1 MTWRIILEV
10 SFFAAVLTAL
20 AVPLGLYMAKVF
32 EGERTLLSP
41 LLRPIEGAIYRLAGV
56 NPYAEMS
63 WTRYLG
69 FLLLF
74 NFWGLLVG
82 YLLLRWQNHLPLNP
96 LHLPGVPG
104 ALAFNTIVSFVTN
117 TNWQAYSG
125 ETTMSYFSQMFVLA
139 VQNFLS
145 AATGL
150 AGAVALA
157 RAFARKEKKTLGNV
171 WVDLT
176 RSVLYILLPI
186 SVVVAL
192 VLVSQGVV
200 QTFHPPVKAVT
211 LEGREQTIP
220 LGPVASQEVIKL
232 LGTNG
237 GGFFNANSAHPFENP
252 NPFTNF
258 VEAMLIIILPAAL
271 CFTFGRMI
279 RNMRQGWVIYGVMMF
294 LFLVGAFACCWFEAQ
309 GNPLFS
315 RLGFSSGPNLEGKE
329 WRFGAIDSA
338 LFAAVTTAV
347 SCGAVDSLHDSFTP
361 LGGLVPLAN
370 MLTGEVIFGG
380 IGSGLYG
387 MIAYAL
393 LTVFLAGLMVGRSPE
408 FLGKKIEKREV
419 KLSLAVVLVPAFL
432 VLFLSALA
440 VILPAGRE
448 GITAAGPH
456 GLSQVLYAFA
466 STANNNGSAF
476 GGLKA
481 DLPFYLWTTALAMLL
496 GRFLPLA
503 AVLALAGSLVEKKTI
518 PPSPGTFPTTGWLF
532 AVLLVGVIVI
542 VGALTFF
549 PGLALGP
556 ILEQL
561 LLSRG
566 RLF

>member
-1 MTWRIILEV
+1 MLLRISLEILV
-10 SFFAAVLTAL
+10 FAGVLTAL
-20 AVPLGLYMAKVF
+20 AIPLGLYMAKVF
-32 EGERTLLSP
+32 EGERTFLSP
-41 LLRPIEGAIYRLAGV
+41 ILRPIESLIYRLAGV
-56 NPYAEMS
+56 NPYAEMT

-74 NFWGLLVG
+74 NFWGLLIG
-82 YLLLRWQNHLPLNP
+82 YLILRWQNLFPFNP
-96 LHLPGVPG
+96 LHLPGVSP
-104 ALAFNTIVSFVTN
+104 AIAFNTIVSFVTN

-125 ETTMSYFSQMFVLA
+125 ETTMSYFSQMFVLT

-150 AGAVALA
+150 AGAIALI
-157 RAFARKEKKTLGNV
+157 RAFSRKEKKTLGNV

-176 RSVLYILLPI
+176 RSVLYVLLPI
-186 SVVVAL
+186 SLVIAL
-192 VLVSQGVV
+192 ILVSQGVV
-200 QTFHPPVKAVT
+200 QSLDPPVKVIT
-211 LEGREQTIP
+211 LEGKEQTIP
-220 LGPVASQEVIKL
+220 LGPVASQEAIKL

-258 VEAMLIIILPAAL
+258 LEAMLIIIIPASL
-271 CFTFGRMI
+271 CFTFGRMVH
-279 RNMRQGWVIYGVMMF
+279 NQRQGWVIYGVMML
-294 LFLVGAFACCWFEAQ
+294 LFLSGAFVCSWFEAQ

-315 RLGFSSGPNLEGKE
+315 QLGFSTGPNLEGKE
-329 WRFGAIDSA
+329 LRFGAIDSA
-338 LFAAVTTAV
+338 LFAVVTTAV

-361 LGGLVPLAN
+361 IGGLVLLAN

-387 MIAYAL
+387 MIAYVL

-408 FLGKKIEKREV
+408 FLGKKIEKQEV
-419 KLSLAVVLVPAFL
+419 KLSLVIVLVPAFL

-448 GITAAGPH
+448 GITANGPH

-496 GRFLPLA
+496 GRFLPLT
-503 AVLALAGSLVEKKTI
+503 AVLALAGSLVEKKII

-532 AVLLVGVIVI
+532 AILLLGVIII

-549 PGLALGP
+549 PALALGP

-561 LLSRG
+561 LLSQG

>member
-1 MTWRIILEV
+1 MTWRMVLEIL
-10 SFFAAVLTAL
+10 FFATVLTLL
-20 AVPLGLYMAKVF
+20 AVPIGVFIAKVF
-32 EGERTLLSP
+32 EGERTWLAF
-41 LLRPIEGAIYRLAGV
+41 LRPVEGVIYRLAGV
-56 NPYAEMS
+56 NPYAEMT

-74 NFWGLLVG
+74 NFWGLAVG
-82 YLLLRWQNHLPLNP
+82 YLLLRWQNYLPFNP

-104 ALAFNTIVSFVTN
+104 ALAFNTIASFVTN

-150 AGAVALA
+150 AGAIALI

-186 SVVVAL
+186 SLVIAL
-192 VLVSQGVV
+192 VLVSQGVI
-200 QTFHPPVKAVT
+200 QNFNPPVHAVT
-211 LEGREQTIP
+211 LEGKEQTIP
-220 LGPVASQEVIKL
+220 MGPVASQEVIKL

-258 VEAMLIIILPAAL
+258 LEAMLIIVLPAAL

-279 RNMRQGWVIYGVMMF
+279 HNMRQAWVIYGVMMF
-294 LFLVGAFACCWFEAQ
+294 LFLAGAFTCCWCEVH
-309 GNPLFS
+309 GNPLFA
-315 RLGFSSGPNLEGKE
+315 RLGFPVGSNLEGKE
-329 WRFGAIDSA
+329 WRLGATDSA
-338 LFAAVTTAV
+338 LFATVTTAV
-347 SCGAVDSLHDSFTP
+347 ACGAVDCLHDSLTP
-361 LGGLVPLAN
+361 IGGMVTLAN
-370 MLTGEVIFGG
+370 MMTGEVIFGG

-387 MIAYAL
+387 MIAYVL

-419 KLSLAVVLVPAFL
+419 KLSLAIVLVPAFL
-432 VLFLSALA
+432 ILLFSALA
-440 VILPAGRE
+440 VALPAGRE

-476 GGLKA
+476 GGLNA
-481 DLPFYLWTTALAMLL
+481 DLPFYLWTTAWAMLL

-503 AVLALAGSLVEKKTI
+503 AVLALAGSLVEKKI
-518 PPSPGTFPTTGWLF
+518 VPPSPGTFPTTGWLF
-532 AVLLVGVIVI
+532 AVLLIGVIII

-561 LLSRG
+561 LLQAG